1 MVKLL
6 DYARLSARQLQKKRM
21 RILLTAIGIAIGIAA
36 VVGIISLG
44 EGIRY
49 QAIETVK
56 QQSDLSLIEVTGT
69 VKDGTVIPI
78 TESKVALIRAI
89 PHAESAGPVY
99 RASFSTLRQ
108 TYLGVTGIRGE
119 DFQALFKPSFSS
131 GAFPDPGSNQVVLG
145 YDVAEKLRKYEGI
158 RSGDLFTVV
167 IRDYDQNGA
176 PMDRKLALRASGVL
190 RERGDSLDNMVIM
203 DLDAVKEMSG
213 EDTSYN
219 SIYVRVD
226 DPEHVFSVV
235 GEIQLLGLTATG
247 AFQQIESVNRFMDLV
262 ILFLSL
268 FAAISLVIGA
278 LMIVNTMVMSV
289 YERTREIGVSMAVG
303 ASRSDVMTLILM
315 ECFYI
320 GIIGGLLGD
329 FLGLAFSF
337 CLNTLGKSYLMTQMG
352 DLFSGFAR
360 YDLSIVTPGILVMG
374 FLVAVILSLLSGL
387 YPAMKAAALDPVEA
401 IHHT

>member
-6 DYARLSARQLQKKRM
+6 DYAKLSARQLQKKRT
-21 RILLTAIGIAIGIAA
+21 RVLLTAIGIAIGIAA

-56 QQSDLSLIEVTGT
+56 QQSDLSLIEVTGA
-69 VKDGTVIPI
+69 VRDGTVIPI
-78 TESKVALIRAI
+78 TESKVALIRTI
-89 PHAESAGPVY
+89 PHADSAGPVY

-108 TYLGVTGIRGE
+108 TYLGVTGISGE
-119 DFQALFKPSFSS
+119 DFSRIFRPSYSS
-131 GAFPDPGSNQVVLG
+131 GTFPEPGSNQVLLG
-145 YDVAEKLRKYEGI
+145 YDIAEKLRKYEGI
-158 RSGDLFTVV
+158 RPGDQFTVV
-167 IRDYDQNGA
+167 IREYDASGA
-176 PMDRKLALRASGVL
+176 PQDRKLSIRTSGVL

-203 DLDAVKEMSG
+203 DPDAVKAMSDG
-213 EDTSYN
+213 DTAYS
-219 SIYVRVD
+219 SVYVRVD

-235 GEIQLLGLTATG
+235 GEVQSLGLSASG

-303 ASRSDVMTLILM
+303 ASRGDVMTLILL

-329 FLGLAFSF
+329 LLGIAFSF
-337 CLNTLGKSYLMTQMG
+337 CLNTLGKSYLMAQMG

-360 YDLSIVTPGILVMG
+360 YDLTIVTPQILVLG
-374 FLVAVILSLLSGL
+374 FLVAVLLSLLSGL
-387 YPAMKAAALDPVEA
+387 YPALKAAGLDPVEA

>member
-6 DYARLSARQLQKKRM
+6 DYARLSARQLQKKRT

-69 VKDGTVIPI
+69 VRDGTVIPI
-78 TESKVALIRAI
+78 TESKVALIRTI

-119 DFQALFKPSFSS
+119 DFSRIFRPAFSS
-131 GAFPDPGSNQVVLG
+131 GAFPEPGSNQVLLG

-167 IRDYDQNGA
+167 IREYDQNGA
-176 PMDRKLALRASGVL
+176 PMDRKLALRAGGVL
-190 RERGDSLDNMVIM
+190 REQGDSLDNMVIM
-203 DLDAVKEMSG
+203 DLDAVKAMSG
-213 EDTSYN
+213 EDTAYS
-219 SIYVRVD
+219 SVYVRVD

-235 GEIQLLGLTATG
+235 GEIQSLGLSATG

-303 ASRSDVMTLILM
+303 ASRSDVMTLILI

-329 FLGLAFSF
+329 LLGLAFSF
-337 CLNTLGKSYLMTQMG
+337 CLNTLGKSYLMAQMG

-360 YDLSIVTPGILVMG
+360 YDLSIVTPEILVMG
-374 FLVAVILSLLSGL
+374 FLVAVILSLVSGL